1 VNRRRPQD
9 PSGERQKKPNVNR
22 VLTAETQEAY
32 DDFCSRSLAR
42 ITSALERLIY
52 IASTRD
58 YNSGLYHHDG
68 LTARFGAVPAAEA
81 LEYAH
86 ANAFRIV
93 SLMPLRLLSNE
104 LENYMKC
111 SREEPAAFLNAWQ
124 KLEPYRV
131 AIPMSVEP
139 TVAELFVSNVKIAL
153 AVVRYRLG
161 KVVDRPSIALPPPS
175 PVRQSLPQSRN

>member
-1 VNRRRPQD
+1 VKQ
-9 PSGERQKKPNVNR
+9 

-32 DDFCSRSLAR
+32 DDLCSRSLAR
-42 ITSALERLIY
+42 ISSSFERLIY

-68 LTARFGAVPAAEA
+68 LTARFGALPAAEA
-81 LEYAH
+81 LEHAH

-93 SLMPLRLLSNE
+93 SLMPLRRLSDE
-104 LENYMKC
+104 LEIYMTF

-131 AIPMSVEP
+131 VIPMHVEP

-153 AVVRYRLG
+153 AVLRCRLP
-161 KVVDRPSIALPPPS
+161 KATDPPSIALPPPS
-175 PVRQSLPQSRN
+175 PAPQSLPQFRN